1 MANPTSPNGDKDNSA
16 TSSAQAELLQTV
28 LDSEQYPWLPSDG
41 EADPLEA
48 AGLAMDISDE
58 GAQQGWTAL
67 SAQLNQMWAE
77 STPESMALQATLM
90 EKFSGRLPV
99 ALIEQIGSK
108 AQQLANESQTSGQT
122 ILDQMVSCVQDVIST
137 MATADLQVFGRP
149 MAMAMRSTS
158 SDEILEATIQ
168 SIRPVEWEAL
178 SPIDQAK
185 LSLAVARYAISEVD
199 K

>member
-28 LDSEQYPWLPSDG
+28 LESEQYPWLPGTG

-48 AGLAMDISDE
+48 AGLEMEISDE
-58 GAQQGWTAL
+58 SAQQGWNAL

-77 STPESMALQATLM
+77 QTPLQAALM
-90 EKFSGRLPV
+90 GKFAGRLPV
-99 ALIEQIGSK
+99 AMIEQIGNK
-108 AQQLANESQTSGQT
+108 AQQLASDGQAT
-122 ILDQMVSCVQDVIST
+122 GLTMLDQMVTCVQDVMGT
-137 MATADLQVFGRP
+137 MATTDLQVFGRP
-149 MAMAMRSTS
+149 MALAMRSTS

-168 SIRPVEWEAL
+168 SIRSVEWEAL
-178 SPIDQAK
+178 SPIEQAK
-185 LSLAVARYAISEVD
+185 LSLAVARYAISEIE